1 MPPVV
6 PCGTSDVLTQRL
18 ANIVFAIILIVACAY
33 FAVVAQGF
41 EAAGLLATSGLP
53 SRFFPQLILAFTAL
67 CAAVVAYRY
76 AVRGSAGDDEG
87 RTVFGDAGEARRG
100 LLMLA
105 VAVVCYVVWS
115 RFGFVPMAVLMGPLS
130 LLAMGVRSVRIYVA
144 VLVLTGLV
152 YGVFTRLL
160 GVQLA

>member
-1 MPPVV
+1 M
-6 PCGTSDVLTQRL
+6 LTQRL
-18 ANIVFAIILIVACAY
+18 ANVVFAIILIIACAY
-33 FAVVAQGF
+33 FAAVAQGF

-67 CAAVVAYRY
+67 CAVVVAYGY
-76 AVRGSAGDDEG
+76 AVRGSAGEDEG
-87 RTVFGDAGEARRG
+87 RTVFGNAGEARRG

-105 VAVVCYVVWS
+105 VAVVCYLVWS

-130 LLAMGVRSVRIYVA
+130 LLAMGVRSIRIYIT

-152 YGVFTRLL
+152 HGVFTRIL
-160 GVQLA
+160 GVQLP

>member
-1 MPPVV
+1 MP
-6 PCGTSDVLTQRL
+6 TQRL
-18 ANIVFAIILIVACAY
+18 ANIVFAIVLIVACAY

-53 SRFFPQLILAFTAL
+53 SRFFPQLVLGFTAL
-67 CAAVVAYRY
+67 CAAVVAFEY

-87 RTVFGDAGEARRG
+87 RKVFGDAGEARRG

-105 VAVVCYVVWS
+105 VAVVCYVTWS

-130 LLAMGVRSVRIYVA
+130 LAAMGVRSVRIYVT
-144 VLVLTGLV
+144 VLVLAGLV
-152 YGVFTRLL
+152 YVVFTRFL

>member
-6 PCGTSDVLTQRL
+6 ACTTSDMLTQRL
-18 ANIVFAIILIVACAY
+18 ANIVFAIVLIVACAY

-67 CAAVVAYRY
+67 CAAVVALVS
-76 AVRGSAGDDEG
+76 VRGSRDDAGA
-87 RTVFGDAGEARRG
+87 TVFGDAGKLAG
-100 LLMLA
+100 SAMLA
-105 VAVVCYVVWS
+105 VAVVCYAIWS